1 MKRAPAITLG
11 LLRFVG
17 RGFSRDI
24 SRQRKTAL
32 AAEVLIISAIT
43 IAIGLATIGMGAND
57 DAQFHFIPNSLVVSR
72 SVYVGTADT
81 VTIGETLPRGCAG
94 GPNGTT
100 TVAVPTTAGG
110 VVDVQVQC
118 GVAIDN
124 GEAPNLN
131 DSHNVWN
138 NSGSD
143 GSFGVSS
150 PILLDNITTEGQL
163 HGTLP
168 VPTDQIVTSFSSKS
182 ELALNLSVDGK
193 SLTFVGY
200 RGGPGCPVITYVN
213 GIGTQG
219 NTPGPISPTAPN
231 LIDVSASNTPGICD
245 PTNSVISSFVSNP
258 VVPTA
263 YYRAVAEVDA
273 NGNIGITP
281 GNAYSGDNGRA
292 VGEGANGLYYMA
304 GNDNSGNLS
313 KGQLKTTPIGIA
325 LANATGVEL
334 RTPNTAPTVPPD
346 IQMIGRLQ
354 FGSDKP
360 GKDTNFRGLTIFDNT
375 LYVSKGSGGNG
386 VNAVYQVGTPGTL
399 PTGTAAV
406 LKDVPLTILPGFPT
420 TNASTSPGP
429 AGAFPFGMFFANAS
443 TLYVC
448 DEGDGTYVT
457 PPVPGDV
464 NINVEDSTSLATAG
478 VQKWVLQNGTW
489 VRIYSLQDGLNLGF
503 PYSVPNYPA
512 SLNPATGGCRNMTGR
527 VNGDGTVTIW
537 AITSTLSANGDQGA
551 DPNKLVKVTDLLS
564 ATTLPTGGG
573 LGHFTTVRSA
583 KVGEVLRGVAFAPRD
598 H

>member
-1 MKRAPAITLG
+1 VKRAPAITLG